1 MIFCPSCII
10 LSICMSYKVLK
21 NQALLY
27 NKKKIKKI
35 KIPIDFLEKDV
46 KMIFE
51 RSKKVKVK
59 QNEVMK

>member
-1 MIFCPSCII
+1 MIKIR
-10 LSICMSYKVLK
+10 
-21 NQALLY
+21 
-27 NKKKIKKI
+27 IKKF